1 MFLQVSTNVCR
12 ITVYLK
18 SEAAMQC
25 HRRGLMKID
34 PDTRAMKFE
43 KIAAH
48 QAAAQGSEG
57 FGEEAGGINK
67 VTVSVT
73 SMKMLG
79 S

>member
-1 MFLQVSTNVCR
+1 MFLQFSTNGCR
-12 ITVYLK
+12 IIVGLK
-18 SEAAMQC
+18 SEAATQC

-34 PDTRAMKFE
+34 PDTRAMKFQ

-57 FGEEAGGINK
+57 FGEEAAGMNK
-67 VTVSVT
+67 ATVSVT
-73 SMKMLG
+73 SVKMLG